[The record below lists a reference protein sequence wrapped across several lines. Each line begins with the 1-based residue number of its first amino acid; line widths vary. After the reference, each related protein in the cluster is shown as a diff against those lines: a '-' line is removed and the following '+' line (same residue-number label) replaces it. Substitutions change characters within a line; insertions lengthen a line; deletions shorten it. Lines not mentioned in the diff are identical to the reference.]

1 MQGTIVRQRAGAIAQ
16 QSRAA
21 TGVIVQK
28 LDENDGIKDVA
39 LVPEI
44 DETASAS
51 GTGGGVAETLRGGG
65 AGGRAVGGDEVGHED
80 LEDRSK
86 DVGDPSDF
94 EGSIFTWGRQTL
106 LRDVLYPG
114 ARKKK

>member
-1 MQGTIVRQRAGAIAQ
+1 MRQRAGAIAQ

-51 GTGGGVAETLRGGG
+51 GSGAGGGVAETLRGGG
-65 AGGRAVGGDEVGHED
+65 AGGQAVGGGGGRHKD
-80 LEDRSK
+80 LEEPFEDSK
-86 DVGDPSDF
+86 DPG
-94 EGSIFTWGRQTL
+94 EGTPFTWASSAV
-106 LRDVLYPG
+106 RDLLYPG
-114 ARKKK
+114 ARANK